1 MGLWRVNSVRNTV
14 WIIVSFLVGIILGT
28 LFIISYEKLIFRPF
42 EWTESP
48 IILNCYGKELD
59 KLYIMEAVHYWTIKG
74 HSFSYIENNPPT
86 HICKADHIQGFI
98 MIKKKDLPYNT
109 LGVTRRRIFM
119 NQIVSAII
127 EFASGTYRIDNV
139 FEHELGHA
147 LGYGHVEIEGHI
159 MHPLWEKMSPKFW
172 IPE

>member
-1 MGLWRVNSVRNTV
+1 MNSVRSAV
-14 WIIVSFLVGIILGT
+14 WLCISFLIGIVLGT
-28 LFIISYEKLIFRPF
+28 LFIISYENLTFRPF
-42 EWTESP
+42 KWSEDP
-48 IILNCYGKELD
+48 IILNCYGEELD
-59 KLYIMEAVHYWTIKG
+59 ELYIIEAMHYWTIKG
-74 HSFSYIENNPPT
+74 HSFSYIENNPPP
-86 HICKADHIQGFI
+86 HLCKADHIQGFI
-98 MIKKKDLPYNT
+98 TIKKKDLPHNT

-119 NQIVSAII
+119 NKIVSAVI
-127 EFASGTYRIDNV
+127 EFDVGTYRIDNV